1 MNPSNTQSQSATP
14 AGTRH
19 QVLAELCRQP
29 GVWIS
34 GGELSRLLAVSRNA
48 VWRAVRQLSE
58 AGYVIESVTGR
69 GYRLMPAADPLTAA
83 GIRAALDRPRRFRLD
98 VHATLDSTNS
108 RIKALARDG
117 APDGTVVIAEHQR
130 AGRGR
135 MGRSFFSPPGTGLYF
150 SLLMRPDTPAPA
162 VPDDRSGDAPNG
174 GTPAAP
180 LSESLPVS
188 VLPAVAAAVTAA
200 VLEEQLGLSCGIK
213 WVNDL
218 YLDGRKVCGILTEAE
233 MDLETGAPAYIVLGV
248 GLNLYPP
255 AGGFPPELDGIAAA
269 LLPDAAPRP
278 GLRPAL
284 IAAWLN
290 RWAALNQ
297 SGELAAVRDAYR
309 QRSILTGR
317 TVQITAAGTR
327 LTAEAVGIDDD
338 FRLLLRL
345 PDGGQRA
352 IHCGEATLHRPPHP
366 NRKNRKARP

>member
-1 MNPSNTQSQSATP
+1 MNRLISSSNTS

-19 QVLAELCRQP
+19 RVLAELMRQP
-29 GVWIS
+29 GDWIS
-34 GGELSRLLAVSRNA
+34 GGELSRLLSVSRNA
-48 VWRAVRQLSE
+48 VWRAVRQLAE

-69 GYRLMPAADPLTAA
+69 GYRLMPSGDTLTASS
-83 GIRAALDRPRRFRLD
+83 IRAALDQPHRFHLE
-98 VHATLDSTNS
+98 VHPTLDSTNS
-108 RIKALARDG
+108 RLKALARDG
-117 APDGTVVIAEHQR
+117 APDGTVVTAEHQQ

-150 SLLMRPDTPAPA
+150 SLLMRPDACGAAP
-162 VPDDRSGDAPNG
+162 PNG
-174 GTPAAP
+174 TACSPGGR
-180 LSESLPVS
+180 LSDALPVS
-188 VLPAVAAAVTAA
+188 VLPAAAAVVTAA

-255 AGGFPPELDGIAAA
+255 AGGFPPELDGLAAA
-269 LLPDAAPRP
+269 LLPDTAPRP
-278 GLRPAL
+278 GLRSTL

-290 RWAALNQ
+290 RWTALNQ
-297 SGELAAVRDAYR
+297 IGSLGAVRDAYR
-309 QRSILTGR
+309 KRSILTGQ
-317 TVQITAAGTR
+317 TVQITAAGER

-345 PDGGQRA
+345 PDGERRA
-352 IHCGEATLHRPPHP
+352 IHCGEATLHRP
-366 NRKNRKARP
+366 